1 MRLRDLSEK
10 EAESY
15 GVDNGVYVSRVENSR
30 LFRRGI
36 QAGDILMAVNGKEVN
51 NKSAVLALGEDS
63 IYELTFMNR
72 NGEKMRFI
80 FE

>member
-10 EAESY
+10 EAASY
-15 GVDNGVYVSRVENSR
+15 GIDNGVYVSGVENSR
-30 LFRRGI
+30 LFRRGV
-36 QAGDILMAVNGKEVN
+36 QAGDVLMAVNGKEVN
-51 NKSAVLALGEDS
+51 NKSTVLALDEDS
-63 IYELTFMNR
+63 IYELTFLNK

>member
-10 EAESY
+10 EAAVYDTDS
-15 GVDNGVYVSRVENSR
+15 GVYVSGVENSR
-30 LFRRGI
+30 LFRRGV
-36 QAGDILMAVNGKEVN
+36 QSGDILLAVNGKEVN
-51 NKSAVLALGEDS
+51 SKSAVLALDEDS
-63 IYELTFMNR
+63 IYELTFLNK